1 MALKFI
7 FLPSILFKKDES
19 TSQEKIVDQEDQ
31 NETSFLPTENLER
44 QKTEGCMIT
53 LPILIFLIYLTIILE
68 LVSSKYDIAEVVAF
82 PSAKL

>member
-19 TSQEKIVDQEDQ
+19 TSQEKIDQ

-82 PSAKL
+82 PSTKL